1 MEPRS
6 PHSGLP
12 HSGPPHSDS
21 PSPAALPAVADVRPT
36 TQGQT
41 THTEG
46 NVPLSGVVVA
56 VQANYY
62 RVQLDQAVL
71 ERDVISDRPDC
82 GKPINPNAQISE
94 LLCLRRTR
102 LKKLGQ
108 KIMVGDRVQVEEPDW
123 MGRRGAVAAVMPRH
137 SELDRPPV
145 ANADQILLVF
155 AQEEPTLD
163 PHQLSRFLAKAE
175 STQLKILLG
184 LSKSDLVSEEARAQ
198 WRDRLQAW
206 GYDPFFLSLYAEDE
220 FNRLKTQLEDK
231 ITILAGPSG
240 VGKSSLINRLIPEQD
255 LRVARVSGKLGRGRH
270 TTRHVE
276 LFELPSGGLLADTPG
291 FNQPQLDSSP
301 DELPGLFPEIRERL
315 ASQRCQFSNCRHR
328 LEPNCAVR
336 GENPAGDWER
346 YGDYLV
352 YLEELEALQESRD
365 RQADPEATLK
375 EKRDSDGQVTLEPKL
390 EPKRYRRVSR
400 KSKRQ
405 EISNFTG
412 DVSDLEQFLGNEDE
426 DAELP

>member
-1 MEPRS
+1 METRLP
-6 PHSGLP
+6 SGELA
-12 HSGPPHSDS
+12 SQ
-21 PSPAALPAVADVRPT
+21 SPAPKSEPKNRNPAAAPEPLVNTET
-36 TQGQT
+36 TG
-41 THTEG
+41 
-46 NVPLSGVVVA
+46 PLLVLEGVVVA

-62 RVQLDQAVL
+62 RVQLNNPVKASSVL
-71 ERDVISDRPDC
+71 SNALDC
-82 GKPINPNAQISE
+82 GKSSDPEEIISD

-123 MGRRGAVAAVMPRH
+123 MGRRGAVSAVLPRK

-163 PHQLSRFLAKAE
+163 PHQLSRFLVKAE

-184 LSKSDLVSEEARAQ
+184 LSKSDLVSEEVRSQ
-198 WRDRLQAW
+198 WRDRLLAW
-206 GYDPFFLSLYAEDE
+206 GYDPFFLSLYAKDE
-220 FNRLKTQLEDK
+220 FDRLKTQLKDK

-240 VGKSSLINRLIPEQD
+240 VGKSSLINRLIPDQD
-255 LRVARVSGKLGRGRH
+255 LRVAKVSGKLGRGRH

-276 LFELPSGGLLADTPG
+276 LFELSDGGLLADTPG

-301 DELPGLFPEIRERL
+301 DELPGLFPEVRQRL
-315 ASQRCQFSNCRHR
+315 ANQRCQFSNCRHHQ
-328 LEPNCAVR
+328 EPNCVVR
-336 GENPAGDWER
+336 GEEPDGNWER

-352 YLEELEALQESRD
+352 YLEELEVLQESRD
-365 RQADPEATLK
+365 RQADPETTLK

-390 EPKRYRRVSR
+390 EQKRYRRESR

-412 DVSDLEQFLGNEDE
+412 DVADLEQFLGNEDE
-426 DAELP
+426 DAELR

>member
-1 MEPRS
+1 MESRF
-6 PHSGLP
+6 PHASN
-12 HSGPPHSDS
+12 
-21 PSPAALPAVADVRPT
+21 PAAVNPT
-36 TQGQT
+36 TVQCASSPKC
-41 THTEG
+41 H
-46 NVPLSGVVVA
+46 NSAALAGVVVA

-62 RVQLDQAVL
+62 RVQLDQPVL
-71 ERDVISDRPDC
+71 ETSVLPPHAMDC
-82 GKPINPNAQISE
+82 GKTVEPNATIND

-108 KIMVGDRVQVEEPDW
+108 KIMVGDRVQVEDPDW
-123 MGRRGAVAAVMPRH
+123 MGRRGAVSAVLPRQ

-163 PHQLSRFLAKAE
+163 PHQLSRFLVKAE

-184 LSKSDLVSEEARAQ
+184 LSKSDLVSEEVRGQ
-198 WRDRLQAW
+198 WRDRLKTW
-206 GYDPFFLSLYAEDE
+206 GYDPFFLSLYGNDE
-220 FNRLKTQLEDK
+220 FDRLKTKLQGK

-255 LRVARVSGKLGRGRH
+255 LRVAKVSGKLGRGRH

-276 LFELPSGGLLADTPG
+276 LFELPDGGLLADTPG

-301 DELPGLFPEIRERL
+301 EQLPGLFPEVRQRL
-315 ASQRCQFSNCRHR
+315 VHQRCQFSNCRHR
-328 LEPNCAVR
+328 MEPNCVVR
-336 GENPAGDWER
+336 GESPAGDWER

-365 RQADPEATLK
+365 RQSDPENVLK
-375 EKRDSDGQVTLEPKL
+375 EKRDSEGQITLEPKL
-390 EPKRYRRVSR
+390 EQKRYRRQSR

-412 DVSDLEQFLGNEDE
+412 DVADLEQFLGNEDDE
-426 DAELP
+426 DEHL

>member
-1 MEPRS
+1 MEARS
-6 PHSGLP
+6 PNLKATSQNL
-12 HSGPPHSDS
+12 DVS
-21 PSPAALPAVADVRPT
+21 PEASAPRPADGKAAPAL
-36 TQGQT
+36 Q
-41 THTEG
+41 
-46 NVPLSGVVVA
+46 GVVVA

-62 RVQLDQAVL
+62 QVQLNEPVL
-71 ERDVISDRPDC
+71 ASSVLDKALDC
-82 GKPINPNAQISE
+82 GGPRDLAATISE
-94 LLCLRRTR
+94 LLCLRRNR

-123 MGRRGAVAAVMPRH
+123 MGRRGAISAVLARK

-163 PHQLSRFLAKAE
+163 PHQLSRFLVKAE
-175 STQLKILLG
+175 STKLTILLG
-184 LSKSDLVSEEARAQ
+184 LSKSDLVSDEVREQ
-198 WRDRLQAW
+198 WRDRLLDW
-206 GYDPFFLSLYAEDE
+206 GYDPFFLSLYASDE
-220 FNRLKTQLEDK
+220 FERLKTQLKSK

-255 LRVARVSGKLGRGRH
+255 IRVAKVSGKLGRGRH

-276 LFELPSGGLLADTPG
+276 LFELPDGGLLADTPG
-291 FNQPQLDSSP
+291 FNQPQLDNSP
-301 DELPGLFPEIRERL
+301 DNLPELFPEVRQRL
-315 ASQRCQFSNCRHR
+315 AEQRCQFSNCRHSQ
-328 LEPNCAVR
+328 EPNCVVR
-336 GENPAGDWER
+336 GENLEGDWER

-365 RQADPEATLK
+365 RQADPETTLK

-390 EPKRYRRVSR
+390 EQKRYRRESR

-405 EISNFTG
+405 EISNFKG
-412 DVSDLEQFLGNEDE
+412 DVSDLTQFLGNEDE
-426 DAELP
+426 DAEL

>member
-1 MEPRS
+1 MESSS
-6 PHSGLP
+6 PLQPSAAAVNPTAVQHSSLTE
-12 HSGPPHSDS
+12 S
-21 PSPAALPAVADVRPT
+21 PGSSA
-36 TQGQT
+36 
-41 THTEG
+41 
-46 NVPLSGVVVA
+46 LSGVVVA

-62 RVQLDQAVL
+62 RVQLDQPVL
-71 ERDVISDRPDC
+71 ETSVLPPNAMDC
-82 GKPINPNAQISE
+82 GKAPQPDATIHE

-108 KIMVGDRVQVEEPDW
+108 KIMVGDRVQVEDPDW
-123 MGRRGAVAAVMPRH
+123 MGRRGAVSAVLPRH

-145 ANADQILLVF
+145 ANADQILLIF

-163 PHQLSRFLAKAE
+163 PHQLSRFLVKAE
-175 STQLKILLG
+175 STQLNILLG
-184 LSKSDLVSEEARAQ
+184 LSKSDLVSEGVRTQ

-206 GYDPFFLSLYAEDE
+206 GYNPFFLSLYANDE
-220 FNRLKTQLEDK
+220 FDRLKIELQGK

-255 LRVARVSGKLGRGRH
+255 LRVAKVSGKLGRGRH

-276 LFELPSGGLLADTPG
+276 LFELPDGGLLADTPG

-301 DELPGLFPEIRERL
+301 EQLPGLFPEVRQRL
-315 ASQRCQFSNCRHR
+315 VHQRCQFSNCRHR
-328 LEPNCAVR
+328 MEPNCVVR
-336 GENPAGDWER
+336 GESPEGDWER
-346 YGDYLV
+346 HGDYLV

-365 RQADPEATLK
+365 RQSDPENVLK
-375 EKRDSDGQVTLEPKL
+375 EKRDREGQVTLEPKL
-390 EPKRYRRVSR
+390 EQKRYRRESR

-412 DVSDLEQFLGNEDE
+412 DVADLEQFLGNEDDE
-426 DAELP
+426 DELL